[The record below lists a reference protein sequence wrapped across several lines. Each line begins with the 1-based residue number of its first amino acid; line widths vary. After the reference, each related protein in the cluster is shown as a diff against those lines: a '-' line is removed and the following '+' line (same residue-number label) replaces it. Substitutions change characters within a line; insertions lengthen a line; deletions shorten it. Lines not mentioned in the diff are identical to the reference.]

1 MKIFII
7 SRGYPTEESPANG
20 VFEFDQARA
29 LADAGQEV
37 YFLSVDIR
45 SFKRTRKWGYAS
57 FDRDGVH
64 VRGINVPIGPLP
76 LKYRI
81 PIGCHFYALLLKRV
95 LKEVGQPDVVH
106 AHFAD
111 QGQYVLSRRDWLD
124 CPFVYTEHAS
134 GVLLGRGDYLSFAPQ
149 IWKSAN
155 SVLAVSGT
163 LAREI
168 ERLSNVKSQVVW
180 NVINTG
186 IFSSVRLRQHDAYAF
201 VSAGNL
207 IPGKNFASLIRAF
220 AMTSKRTDKALKL
233 VVFGEGNERDSLENL
248 INELG
253 VQESVFLRGMCAR
266 EEMAREYS
274 NADCFAL
281 ASRCETFGVAYAEAM
296 AAGLPVIATRCG
308 GPEDFVNS
316 NCGLLVETD
325 DDEAMAEAM
334 ADMVSNSKS
343 RYSPSAI
350 RAQVESSFAP
360 EVIAGEL
367 IDVYKRQV
375 EGWLAKRKPAV

>member
-1 MKIFII
+1 
-7 SRGYPTEESPANG
+7 
-20 VFEFDQARA
+20 
-29 LADAGQEV
+29 
-37 YFLSVDIR
+37 
-45 SFKRTRKWGYAS
+45 
-57 FDRDGVH
+57 
-64 VRGINVPIGPLP
+64 
-76 LKYRI
+76 
-81 PIGCHFYALLLKRV
+81 
-95 LKEVGQPDVVH
+95 
-106 AHFAD
+106 
-111 QGQYVLSRRDWLD
+111 
-124 CPFVYTEHAS
+124 
-134 GVLLGRGDYLSFAPQ
+134 
-149 IWKSAN
+149 
-155 SVLAVSGT
+155 
-163 LAREI
+163 
-168 ERLSNVKSQVVW
+168 
-180 NVINTG
+180 
-186 IFSSVRLRQHDAYAF
+186 
-201 VSAGNL
+201 
-207 IPGKNFASLIRAF
+207 
-220 AMTSKRTDKALKL
+220 
-233 VVFGEGNERDSLENL
+233 
-248 INELG
+248 
-253 VQESVFLRGMCAR
+253 MCAR

-316 NCGLLVETD
+316 NCGLLVKTD